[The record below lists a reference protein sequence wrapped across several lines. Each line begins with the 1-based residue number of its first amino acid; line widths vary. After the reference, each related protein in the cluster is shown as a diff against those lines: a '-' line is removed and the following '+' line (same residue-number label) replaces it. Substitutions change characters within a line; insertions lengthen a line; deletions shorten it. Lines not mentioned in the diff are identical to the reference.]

1 MNNQEIVEGFT
12 NKTTEWR
19 NTEHNGCG
27 KCGKLILAYMS
38 MAATFFVLVFILGAL
53 LGLNHLS
60 TTGKINKQ
68 NKTLNHYK

>member
-1 MNNQEIVEGFT
+1 MNNQEVVEGST

-19 NTEHNGCG
+19 NTEHNGCS

-38 MAATFFVLVFILGAL
+38 MAATFFVLVFTLGAL
-53 LGLNHLS
+53 LGLNHLP
-60 TTGKINKQ
+60 TINKTNRQ